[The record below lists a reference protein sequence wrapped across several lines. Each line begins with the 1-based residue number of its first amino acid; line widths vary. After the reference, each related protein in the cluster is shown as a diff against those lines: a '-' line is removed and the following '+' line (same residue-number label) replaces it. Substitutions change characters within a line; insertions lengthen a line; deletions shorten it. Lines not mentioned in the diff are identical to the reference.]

1 MPQNT
6 LAKHTTQDM
15 YSSRSHLWAT
25 GFANPKTSLR
35 PPPPER
41 SAGRRLSFP
50 VWKAARRGVTPPAVL
65 PGGRGRSREFL
76 PTLGA
81 VLQPGKA
88 VGPEE
93 RAPRGSELRGKPVRC
108 TFPGSGLRDLFGLRA
123 GFRRRMLE
131 TPDEGSPSGP
141 HPSQGV
147 RADSSPHGAE
157 EGSAWKWKAPL

>member
-1 MPQNT
+1 M
-6 LAKHTTQDM
+6 
-15 YSSRSHLWAT
+15 
-25 GFANPKTSLR
+25 
-35 PPPPER
+35 
-41 SAGRRLSFP
+41 
-50 VWKAARRGVTPPAVL
+50 TPPAVL

-93 RAPRGSELRGKPVRC
+93 RAPRGSELWGEPIRR
-108 TFPGSGLRDLFGLRA
+108 TFPRSGLRDLFELLT
-123 GFRRRMLE
+123 GFRRRVLE
-131 TPDEGSPSGP
+131 APDEGSPSGP

-147 RADSSPHGAE
+147 RSDSPPHGAE